1 MIPKC
6 PWLPDLTS
14 GESGL
19 VWTGHLILYTCNGS
33 HWPNPRSTFESL
45 NLRNKNRLQ
54 LLFKTQSLITNTIFE
69 ITFNLDH
76 WNLIQA
82 TDFQK
87 LSASQLTSN
96 CSLTVAV
103 PKLHFA
109 HGDNVE
115 FLGCGDFNVAFKKTV
130 WYSMVICNEILC
142 NVTCVLFLLQSKL
155 IAGKIIPAIATT
167 TSLVTGLVCLEMYKV
182 SHLRRRPSLI
192 VDLLPLTFCEPWT
205 SLIFD
210 LYLSLTFC

>member
-1 MIPKC
+1 MYCRKTFTQTPLLNEHLKC
-6 PWLPDLTS
+6 MAERNHQACIQHMTLGPWLPDLTS

-33 HWPNPRSTFESL
+33 HWPNPRSTFDSL

-109 HGDNVE
+109 HGENVE
-115 FLGCGDFNVAFKKTV
+115 FLGCGDFNVAFKMTV
-130 WYSMVICNEILC
+130 WYSMLICNEIRC
-142 NVTCVLFLLQSKL
+142 NVTCVVS
-155 IAGKIIPAIATT
+155 
-167 TSLVTGLVCLEMYKV
+167 VTEQ
-182 SHLRRRPSLI
+182 
-192 VDLLPLTFCEPWT
+192 VD
-205 SLIFD
+205 SR
-210 LYLSLTFC
+210 